1 MNRVRK
7 INKIRK
13 GHGKKARAFGA
24 NCLTKACVVSEVYAC
39 GGNGAA
45 LAHLNAG
52 GVQTATGPNATPTL
66 MWRKPRKAPVAKVC
80 GLPYVLNVM

>member
-45 LAHLNAG
+45 LAHLNG
-52 GVQTATGPNATPTL
+52 GTDGDRAKRYTYTYMAQTA
-66 MWRKPRKAPVAKVC
+66 
-80 GLPYVLNVM
+80 

>member
-1 MNRVRK
+1 MNSVRK

-13 GHGKKARAFGA
+13 GQRRRARAFGA
-24 NCLTKACVVSEVYAC
+24 NCLIKACVVSEVYAC

-52 GVQTATGPNATPTL
+52 GTNGDRAKRYAYTYVAQTA
-66 MWRKPRKAPVAKVC
+66 
-80 GLPYVLNVM
+80 